1 MIRFPDSANTGDGF
15 RKYFEVVPALS
26 DELRDAAF
34 RLRHSVYCEDLGWE
48 PMRSD
53 ARETDDYDVHSLH
66 CLARSVVSGSF
77 VGCVRLVLARPG
89 DLMHP
94 LPFEETC
101 PEALDRS
108 IIDPATLPRERL
120 AEVSRLAIVGE
131 YRRRRGEE
139 RTPGKL
145 EDSSFGTPEQP
156 RFPYLLVGLYMA
168 VFALAERH
176 GLEKLFLLVEP
187 RLARHLNHV
196 GIRNE
201 QIGRGAEHRGLR
213 VPAMMDVAYVIGH
226 LNPRLRSIFEIV
238 REELELA
245 HQAAGAP
252 LTPSTAE
259 PGVRRETP

>member
-1 MIRFPDSANTGDGF
+1 
-15 RKYFEVVPALS
+15 V
-26 DELRDAAF
+26 
-34 RLRHSVYCEDLGWE
+34 
-48 PMRSD
+48 RS
-53 ARETDDYDVHSLH
+53 
-66 CLARSVVSGSF
+66 GGF

-89 DLMHP
+89 NLQHP

-101 PEALDRS
+101 TEALDRS
-108 IIDPATLPRERL
+108 IIDPAALPRERL

-139 RTPGKL
+139 RTPGTL
-145 EDSSFGTPEQP
+145 EDSSFGTPDQP

-176 GLEKLFLLVEP
+176 GLETLFLLVEP

-226 LNPRLRSIFEIV
+226 LNPRLRSIFEVV
-238 REELELA
+238 REELDLA
-245 HQAAGAP
+245 HQAADGRLA
-252 LTPSTAE
+252 S
-259 PGVRRETP
+259 